1 MKLGL
6 EFGPNPG
13 LKGAEKMTTGSKRHT
28 ELICGLILAGGN
40 SSLFGLVLEG
50 IGTIHVNAV
59 VSLGLMFGSQ
69 RSEELR
75 KIRDLLRPV
84 GL

>member
-1 MKLGL
+1 M
-6 EFGPNPG
+6 
-13 LKGAEKMTTGSKRHT
+13 
-28 ELICGLILAGGN
+28 
-40 SSLFGLVLEG
+40 LVLEG

-69 RSEELR
+69 ASEELR
-75 KIRDLLRPV
+75 KIQDLLRPV